1 MPHFDTSYR
10 AGTFVPPVTSRDSTE
25 SSEDDERYT
34 RNYSSRHTRDAIKNR
49 NSRSISPRKRDV
61 RKDRYYDK
69 HSSVDGSPRKA
80 TKKRPPPPPIQSK
93 YDREA
98 RDNQNNME
106 EEDTLGLWSQVFFKN
121 RSANEAFDNSTQCAS
136 NNSRKVRSLNSSI
149 ECSSERDDDNMSL
162 FESKPDRSYS
172 SEEGTFAR
180 EEDMVDGASFATFV
194 THDDDAARDDKHTF
208 VSNDDDNSLDDD
220 ETIFDDETVMQDDE
234 TVMQDDDD
242 ETIFDDETVMQDDDE
257 TVMQDDETVMQDD
270 DETVMQDDETVM
282 QDDETFIHDDDTVR
296 YEPMYNEKALENETD
311 FLKSVTL
318 DRDDGTFHD
327 DDTCLR
333 DDETVF
339 SEEEEPIMKPK
350 CIATN
355 VETMP
360 KDDKF
365 TGKDNSHGSHQS
377 KQKAGPKS
385 GMVHII
391 SPSNLHKTNFD
402 FNGQPQFMVNG
413 SNRYKLEH
421 HEDGFTEYL
430 KVGQIGGSA
439 SSLETTKTFDSSI
452 RSLGTEET
460 DDFSILHEVAY
471 DENAAIV
478 YHDFGL
484 PYAVLRVQGCFP
496 VPCTEDALSVVVAVK
511 ASTVSRTDTYMR
523 RNIWPTWNDSI
534 KLPNRPG
541 CDFVGHVTS
550 VGENV
555 REFKLGDHV
564 AAIGPFLGGNS
575 RYAMVQSNDLIH
587 IPEDVPEDK
596 AAVLIQTYMTAY
608 QCLHRVGDRSIS
620 VGDRILVTGA
630 NGAVGQAVIE
640 LAILAGASLVLGT
653 AGKEHHA
660 LIAKSGATPLAKD
673 PDDWLPGWEEEI
685 DIVIDTIGVD
695 SFSSTRAAVRPRS
708 GKLICVGT
716 TALNNDGPGMLGL
729 PVRSVLAVMKAKVF
743 ISQCYFYS
751 AFESFER
758 FPAHF
763 REDVRSLMELL
774 EEGRINP
781 RVFRRIP
788 LGGVAKA
795 HDIIEN
801 GKRFGN
807 FVCIPWMGSSLI
819 PYSKDEVYTSSK
831 NEAYSNSN
839 VKRKSVKP
847 KPQPFIISGSNYSSK
862 SHKSRKEATNK
873 VEACESKDIASKEAT
888 SKELKKKQKK
898 EAKANK
904 MSYKVTFAKD
914 IVPGSSPRNFRPSSN
929 LDNMG
934 VTNAKPST
942 KLHIS
947 PKKMFSKKIKNQTR
961 SFRIKKPFI
970 SQPSQNQQHQ
980 REHSTEQQKQ
990 QPQQPQE
997 QSQDQQEVP
1006 HAPKFSSKSAV
1017 DNTPKFFAW
1026 TATTNGT
1033 VYSSIPVGGTSTK
1046 TTDKTTDEKKK
1057 KSNIFKS
1064 WKKQRS
1070 KEDKHVDT
1078 EPQKIDPTVED
1089 EGGLALDDEDY
1100 IDKKYYG
1107 ALEVKIRATSSEI
1120 KKAYYKLARL
1130 YHPDKA
1136 GDDAAAADKFQ
1147 LISEAYRVLSDA
1159 DLRKKYDVESLEV
1172 FGSDDA
1178 SIFPAESAPEKTS
1191 FNWNNRGFCSCCS

>member
-1 MPHFDTSYR
+1 MR
-10 AGTFVPPVTSRDSTE
+10 
-25 SSEDDERYT
+25 
-34 RNYSSRHTRDAIKNR
+34 
-49 NSRSISPRKRDV
+49 
-61 RKDRYYDK
+61 
-69 HSSVDGSPRKA
+69 
-80 TKKRPPPPPIQSK
+80 
-93 YDREA
+93 
-98 RDNQNNME
+98 
-106 EEDTLGLWSQVFFKN
+106 
-121 RSANEAFDNSTQCAS
+121 
-136 NNSRKVRSLNSSI
+136 
-149 ECSSERDDDNMSL
+149 
-162 FESKPDRSYS
+162 
-172 SEEGTFAR
+172 
-180 EEDMVDGASFATFV
+180 
-194 THDDDAARDDKHTF
+194 
-208 VSNDDDNSLDDD
+208 
-220 ETIFDDETVMQDDE
+220 DDETVLQDDE
-234 TVMQDDDD
+234 TV
-242 ETIFDDETVMQDDDE
+242 F
-257 TVMQDDETVMQDD
+257 QDDETVFQD

-282 QDDETFIHDDDTVR
+282 QDDETVFQDDETTFIPDDDTVR
-296 YEPMYNEKALENETD
+296 YEPMYNKKSLEN
-311 FLKSVTL
+311 VTL
-318 DRDDGTFHD
+318 DRDDETFHD
-327 DDTCLR
+327 DDMCLR
-333 DDETVF
+333 DDET
-339 SEEEEPIMKPK
+339 EEEEPTMKPK
-350 CIATN
+350 YIAKK

-377 KQKAGPKS
+377 KQKAIPKS

-402 FNGQPQFMVNG
+402 FNSQPQFMVDG
-413 SNRYKLEH
+413 SNRYKLAH
-421 HEDGFTEYL
+421 HENGFTEYL
-430 KVGQIGGSA
+430 KVGEIGESG
-439 SSLETTKTFDSSI
+439 SSLEATKTFDSAT
-452 RSLGTEET
+452 RSLGTEKT
-460 DDFSILHEVAY
+460 DEFSVLDEVAY

-496 VPCTEDALSVVVAVK
+496 VPCTEDPLSVVVAVK

-555 REFKLGDHV
+555 REFQLGDHV

-575 RYAMVQSNDLIH
+575 RYAMVQSKDLIL
-587 IPEDVPEDK
+587 IPDDVPEDK

-660 LIAKSGATPLAKD
+660 LLAKSGATPLPKD
-673 PDDWLPGWEEEI
+673 PEDWLPGWEEEI
-685 DIVIDTIGVD
+685 DIVIDTIGID

-743 ISQCYFYS
+743 ISQCYFYN

-807 FVCIPWMGSSLI
+807 FVCIPWMGSTLI
-819 PYSKDEVYTSSK
+819 PYSKDAVNTSSK
-831 NEAYSNSN
+831 NEASN

-847 KPQPFIISGSNYSSK
+847 KPQPFIVSGSNYSSK
-862 SHKSRKEATNK
+862 PH
-873 VEACESKDIASKEAT
+873 ESKDIASKESA

-904 MSYKVTFAKD
+904 TRYKVTFVKD
-914 IVPGSSPRNFRPSSN
+914 VVPGSSPRNLRPSSN

-934 VTNAKPST
+934 VANAIPST
-942 KLHIS
+942 KPHIS
-947 PKKMFSKKIKNQTR
+947 PKKMFSKKMKSQTR

-970 SQPSQNQQHQ
+970 SQPTQNQQHQ
-980 REHSTEQQKQ
+980 RDHSTVQQKQ
-990 QPQQPQE
+990 PPQQPQE
-997 QSQDQQEVP
+997 QSQEQEESP
-1006 HAPKFSSKSAV
+1006 HSSKFSSKSAV
-1017 DNTPKFFAW
+1017 DNPPNFF
-1026 TATTNGT
+1026 TVTTNGT
-1033 VYSSIPVGGTSTK
+1033 VYSSVSVGGTSTENTEK
-1046 TTDKTTDEKKK
+1046 TNDAEEEKILHEKKK
-1057 KSNIFKS
+1057 KSNIFKP
-1064 WKKQRS
+1064 WKKQKS
-1070 KEDKHVDT
+1070 KEDKQVEI
-1078 EPQKIDPTVED
+1078 EPQKIDPTEED

-1107 ALEVKIRATSSEI
+1107 ALDVKIRATPSEI

-1136 GDDAAAADKFQ
+1136 GDDAEAADKFQ
-1147 LISEAYRVLSDA
+1147 LISEAYRVLSDV

-1172 FGSDDA
+1172 FGNGDA